1 MMKVSKETFVMM
13 ACRELSSLK
22 YGYRWTVMGCISAMR
37 ENKGIECDTPD
48 DELCDAILEVMKKI
62 CTYES
67 ILTSIKTF

>member
-1 MMKVSKETFVMM
+1 MM

-67 ILTSIKTF
+67 IITSIKTF

>member
-13 ACRELSSLK
+13 ACRDLSSLK

-67 ILTSIKTF
+67 VITSIKTF

>member
-67 ILTSIKTF
+67 IITSIKTF

>member
-22 YGYRWTVMGCISAMR
+22 YGYRWTVLGCISAMK

-48 DELCDAILEVMKKI
+48 DELCDAILEAMRKI
-62 CTYES
+62 CAYES
-67 ILTSIKTF
+67 ATVGIRIF